1 MKKTYLFAIL
11 TLMFS
16 CGKDESN
23 VDEFYKLG
31 SLRDLREAGMEPS
44 FVVTGNQPVVIR
56 ESLLPRAF
64 EMAEGT
70 VAASYELE
78 EGARGMIGPFCLETI
93 VTDALEFK
101 VFEISAR
108 IVAGSNPFVG
118 GSPYSDINETRMS
131 TGRRIARSIKNALK
145 NERLDDILS

>member
-1 MKKTYLFAIL
+1 M
-11 TLMFS
+11 
-16 CGKDESN
+16 G
-23 VDEFYKLG
+23 V
-31 SLRDLREAGMEPS
+31 EPS

-70 VAASYELE
+70 VAESFELE
-78 EGARGMIGPFCLETI
+78 EGSRGMIGPFCLETI

-118 GSPYSDINETRMS
+118 GSSYSDINEERMS
-131 TGRRIARSIKNALK
+131 TGRRIARSIRKACQSN
-145 NERLDDILS
+145 RLEDILS